1 MDEWDA
7 EPVESIRKPKYHR
20 CDFTDA
26 LRLHAKNDFLY
37 YSLFRRTKEG
47 VDFDTIKRSEDHA
60 LLMAACACKLIDRL
74 LFSLDGWCIITSPRR
89 RHFEGFNFSEFVSGL
104 ISDTKHIP
112 FYQGAVQCVTKD
124 RLNPEFH
131 LLREIPEKK
140 VIVFDDIITTGKTL
154 SATRNLL
161 TDKEQVICIVG
172 IYNN

>member
-1 MDEWDA
+1 M
-7 EPVESIRKPKYHR
+7 
-20 CDFTDA
+20 
-26 LRLHAKNDFLY
+26 
-37 YSLFRRTKEG
+37 
-47 VDFDTIKRSEDHA
+47 
-60 LLMAACACKLIDRL
+60 
-74 LFSLDGWCIITSPRR
+74 
-89 RHFEGFNFSEFVSGL
+89 SGL